1 MRKRLKMIFVCVG
14 SIFLLI
20 AISTTYYQFVSE
32 TIYEE
37 SAAHLK
43 EIYHQTNQSLHNLVG
58 NNWATMKMW
67 IPYLKDAKDDLQ
79 VNAYIEDVQE
89 KIGFTDFYFISREG
103 MYQTNKGEVGYLDMK
118 DQLAKLILQDED
130 VVVNSVVP
138 GKPEIMVFA
147 VPTEPGT
154 FRGFSYEAI
163 AISFNND
170 DLVKTLEISSFNGQS
185 SSYVIYPDGRV
196 LVDNTNNAES
206 NVYNFLAMLKS
217 NSNLDSQELQELK
230 KTFLKGKSGVKT
242 FRIRHENYYLVYEP
256 ANFENWILIGLV
268 PTDVV
273 NSSMNSL
280 QSSTLSVSIGVSVC
294 LAVVLLAYLNRVNQE
309 TLRKKDTELLYR
321 EELFSTLSNHVNDIF
336 IMLDKDTFQVNYI
349 SPNIEKLVGISEEEV
364 RDDIRNLDQV
374 VNKGQSDM
382 ILDHL
387 NDILPGQRGE
397 WDREYVHQK
406 TGEIRWFHVTALCR
420 EILDDKK
427 YILAMSDRTKDKMIN
442 QKLQEAVNT
451 AESANRA
458 KSTFLSNMS
467 HDIRTPMN
475 AILGFA
481 TLASSNVD
489 NVDKVKEY
497 LSKILAAGNH
507 LLSLINDVLDMSHI
521 ESGKMRLEET
531 EVNLIRILN
540 NLKTI
545 IEGQIQEKQL
555 QFSIDTSTITDENVL
570 CDEVRLNQ
578 ALMNLLS
585 NAIKFTPPGGHVSV
599 SIEQFP
605 HHNDGEAIYKIHVKD
620 TGIGMPQEFVERI
633 FEPFERERTS
643 TVSKIQGTGLGMAIT
658 KNIVDM
664 MGGSIQ
670 VYTEVNKGTEFVI
683 QLTLRLLSQQDHPIQ
698 ENQNDL
704 HLSDNNDTSIFDGKR
719 LLIVE
724 DNELNREIACEILS
738 EYGFLIDT
746 AHNGVEALDK
756 IMHCQDNEYDLI
768 IMDVQ
773 MPIMDGY
780 EATRRIRALDDPRLA
795 SIPILAMTANAFEE
809 DRRDAKECGMDG
821 FLSKPIN
828 IEEIVAGLKE
838 VFHS

>member
-374 VNKGQSDM
+374 VNKGQYDM

-387 NDILPGQRGE
+387 NDILPGQQGE

-605 HHNDGEAIYKIHVKD
+605 HHNDGEAIYKIHVTD

-683 QLTLRLLSQQDHPIQ
+683 QLTLRLLSQQEHPIQ